1 MTDDFKVLVDGLPC
15 DNLSER
21 ETILQKYNSDA
32 ACVQFDSIKS
42 LKVAE
47 LRSVF
52 TGKQVVYVYHNQID
66 ARGDKP
72 NTEDEVFVACREA
85 VSEIIDLIRR
95 ISTSANTY
103 RFIVTADHGFI
114 YKRDKVAESDKIDG
128 IKSKTAFIN
137 RRFVVASEPVSG
149 DGIASMSM
157 GTILRSADTKWVSF
171 PISDDVFK
179 VAGGGQNYVHG
190 GSSPQEM
197 LVPVLDIKM
206 ERGHMETRNAGIA
219 LVSMVRKITNKITIL
234 DFIQSEPVSD
244 VVKPATYRL
253 FFLSEDNERISN
265 ENSYIA
271 DSRDQDAQKRIF
283 RMKFQFKDKKYDK
296 DKQYFFVVCDDA
308 TGLEVFRHPVIMDL
322 AFADDYGF

>member
-1 MTDDFKVLVDGLPC
+1 
-15 DNLSER
+15 
-21 ETILQKYNSDA
+21 
-32 ACVQFDSIKS
+32 
-42 LKVAE
+42 
-47 LRSVF
+47 
-52 TGKQVVYVYHNQID
+52 
-66 ARGDKP
+66 
-72 NTEDEVFVACREA
+72 
-85 VSEIIDLIRR
+85 
-95 ISTSANTY
+95 
-103 RFIVTADHGFI
+103 
-114 YKRDKVAESDKIDG
+114 
-128 IKSKTAFIN
+128 
-137 RRFVVASEPVSG
+137 
-149 DGIASMSM
+149 MSM
-157 GTILRSADTKWVSF
+157 GTILRSTDTKWVSF

-296 DKQYFFVVCDDA
+296 DSSISLSYA
-308 TGLEVFRHPVIMDL
+308 TMQQGLKCSVTLSSWIWRLPMIT
-322 AFADDYGF
+322 GFEKRA